1 MVANPTKRSTPRL
14 PEGWSSPEVVG
25 DVIDADGMT
34 IERAGVSAVHPSG
47 EEITGSA
54 ASVVPAPSGAI
65 ETGQRAWF
73 ELFER
78 AAVMEAI
85 TKQQAWRV
93 LTAEGESHGIHS
105 HAELFPESPEP
116 TRWRYARSNGVA
128 LHVTWA
134 DACARAHRELVE
146 RDRVL
151 GAWYGDLQP
160 RRIDLDLGAAGLD
173 RSSSYEWRAYSFDD
187 DEPSAPHVAGV
198 FGFPASA
205 TAPLVYG
212 FSAAGDARH
221 ALTDAAREATQL
233 LAFLWGEPISAPS
246 LAVGMVAAP
255 TPGDHLDHYQ
265 PHERHGILKSWLDH
279 GHVSRWGSAP
289 NPAHAPICAARSGA
303 DARPPSSPTLA
314 RVGREPVF
322 ADITPLWLAQYGY
335 YVAKAIAPARPLA
348 FGDSPFVSHMSP
360 TLRIHPIP

>member
-1 MVANPTKRSTPRL
+1 MVANPTRRQRSTPRL
-14 PEGWSSPEVVG
+14 PEGWSSPEVAG

-54 ASVVPAPSGAI
+54 ARIVPAPSGAI
-65 ETGQRAWF
+65 ESGQRAWF

-134 DACARAHRELVE
+134 DACARAYGELVE

-151 GAWYGDLQP
+151 GAWYGDLRP

-187 DEPSAPHVAGV
+187 DEPSALHVAGV

-246 LAVGMVAAP
+246 LAVGTVAAP

-279 GHVSRWGSAP
+279 GHARRPASPAAQTLSR
-289 NPAHAPICAARSGA
+289 AR
-303 DARPPSSPTLA
+303 
-314 RVGREPVF
+314 REPAF

-335 YVAKAIAPARPLA
+335 YVAKAIAHARPLA